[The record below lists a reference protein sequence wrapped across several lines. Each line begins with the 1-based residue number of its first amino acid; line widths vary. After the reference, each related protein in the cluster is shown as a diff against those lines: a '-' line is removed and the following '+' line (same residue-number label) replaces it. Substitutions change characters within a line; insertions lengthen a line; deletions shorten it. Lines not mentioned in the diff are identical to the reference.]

1 MPTSMQTLFLIYD
14 KTMDNEV
21 RAIIER
27 EMAGIPRYT
36 RIDGVL
42 GARMVQQEAATGYK
56 ADRRNRMIVAVAEPA
71 VTARIAEELRA
82 LRAQKGHG
90 LRAFVVPLVEVI

>member
-1 MPTSMQTLFLIYD
+1 MPTSMRTLFLIYD
-14 KTMDNEV
+14 QTIEHDV

-27 EMAGIPRYT
+27 KMAGIPRYT
-36 RIDGVL
+36 RVDSVI

-56 ADRRNRMIVAVAEPA
+56 TDRRNRMILAVAEPA
-71 VTARIAEELRA
+71 VIARIAEELRA

-90 LRAFVVPLVEVI
+90 LRAFVVPLLEVI